1 MEYLEIGDLFE
12 YLRGRD
18 PLPEIEAREITYQV
32 LDGLSMMHDN
42 AFAHRDLKPSVFL
55 TKLFHDLP
63 TKL

>member
-18 PLPEIEAREITYQV
+18 PLGEIEAREITYQV

-55 TKLFHDLP
+55 PRQLSHLP
-63 TKL
+63 TRL